1 MSVLLS
7 KISLMRTLLIVQQIH
22 RPIVVL
28 YLTGVWVWSVGV
40 VSYYHLYYYSATS
53 CCYGCSGNTEDNK
66 LLNFARNKFA
76 SSLQWAEYY
85 VGLSNGSLLQIP
97 PSRPT
102 NCTNVD
108 ARLM

>member
-1 MSVLLS
+1 
-7 KISLMRTLLIVQQIH
+7 MRTLLIVQLIH
-22 RPIVVL
+22 LPIAVL
-28 YLTGVWVWSVGV
+28 CPTGMWVWSMGV
-40 VSYYHLYYYSATS
+40 VSYHYLYCYSDTY
-53 CCYGCSGNTEDNK
+53 CCYGCFGDTEDNK

-76 SSLQWAEYY
+76 SSLQWAEFY
-85 VGLSNGSLLQIP
+85 VGLVNGSLLQFP